1 MGVFQE
7 LAAMELTREGLVDF
21 AAGEV
26 EAGEI
31 AIVRKAG
38 GLELIGRRSH
48 LPVGRLRLQELRQDR
63 QRCLEGRRPLLGQ
76 LADGL
81 SHAGHFETAQHDD
94 DRAGGGIMTH
104 DAPP

>member
-7 LAAMELTREGLVDF
+7 LAAMKLTGERLVDL

-38 GLELIGRRSH
+38 RLEL
-48 LPVGRLRLQELRQDR
+48 V
-63 QRCLEGRRPLLGQ
+63 RPL
-76 LADGL
+76 
-81 SHAGHFETAQHDD
+81 
-94 DRAGGGIMTH
+94 I
-104 DAPP
+104 

>member
-7 LAAMELTREGLVDF
+7 LAAMELTRERLVDL

-26 EAGEI
+26 EAGKI

-48 LPVGRLRLQELRQDR
+48 LPVGRLRFQELR
-63 QRCLEGRRPLLGQ
+63 
-76 LADGL
+76 
-81 SHAGHFETAQHDD
+81 
-94 DRAGGGIMTH
+94 
-104 DAPP
+104 

>member
-7 LAAMELTREGLVDF
+7 LAAMELTCERLVDL

-38 GLELIGRRSH
+38 GFELIG
-48 LPVGRLRLQELRQDR
+48 G
-63 QRCLEGRRPLLGQ
+63 
-76 LADGL
+76 
-81 SHAGHFETAQHDD
+81 
-94 DRAGGGIMTH
+94 
-104 DAPP
+104 